1 MSKRVFI
8 TLLQTCMI
16 AGLPRSPAEGV
27 QEVPVDEAKR
37 LIDAN
42 MAEMADMD
50 GAGEDADDDGLEKMK
65 VPELKKIAD
74 AEKVEFGSGTS
85 KADLIA
91 AIRGSRDRADAKVAL
106 AGFDRDKLIEIANTE
121 KVEFAADAT
130 ADQIRDAI
138 FAHTFPPAA

>member
-42 MAEMADMD
+42 MAELADMD
-50 GAGEDADDDGLEKMK
+50 GAGEESDDDGLEQMK
-65 VPELKKIAD
+65 VPELKKL
-74 AEKVEFGSGTS
+74 AEAEQVQLGSGTG

-91 AIRGSRDRADAKVAL
+91 AIRGSRDRADAKAAL
-106 AGFDRDKLIEIANTE
+106 ADFDRDKLIEIANTE
-121 KVEFAADAT
+121 KVEIADDAT
-130 ADQIRDAI
+130 DDQIREAI
-138 FAHTFPPAA
+138 FAHTFPPAE